1 MQAVACRRDSS
12 VKRPNMSGLAPL
24 KILVALLFLINL
36 VTLPSFAWQNDE
48 ESASAQTQQGYPVI
62 VDGYEVFRVR
72 QNLGAA
78 SAEERAQRISAALED
93 LAKAQDFNP
102 EKLKSTEEGGV
113 ATVRYGDQ
121 LIVTINDAE
130 AKSTGLPRHALAYQY
145 SKLLQEKLA
154 QAREQHT
161 PHYLWRAAAY
171 AATTILACGLLIWLV
186 IVGARRIVRALETSA
201 AARIRGIKIQ
211 QSEIVQGA
219 RLTALLISLT
229 KLLRIAVIA
238 VLA

>member
-78 SAEERAQRISAALED
+78 NAEERAQRISAALEE
-93 LAKAQDFNP
+93 LAKAQSFNP
-102 EKLKSTEEGGV
+102 QDLKADEEGGV

-130 AKSTGLPRHALAYQY
+130 AKGTGLPRKALAIQY
-145 SKLLQEKLA
+145 AKLLQEKLA
-154 QAREQHT
+154 IAREQHT
-161 PHYLWRAAAY
+161 PRYLWRALVY
-171 AATTILACGLLIWLV
+171 AAVTVLIYVLLVWMMVVGFRWL
-186 IVGARRIVRALETSA
+186 
-201 AARIRGIKIQ
+201 IKTL
-211 QSEIVQGA
+211 G
-219 RLTALLISLT
+219 
-229 KLLRIAVIA
+229 
-238 VLA
+238 